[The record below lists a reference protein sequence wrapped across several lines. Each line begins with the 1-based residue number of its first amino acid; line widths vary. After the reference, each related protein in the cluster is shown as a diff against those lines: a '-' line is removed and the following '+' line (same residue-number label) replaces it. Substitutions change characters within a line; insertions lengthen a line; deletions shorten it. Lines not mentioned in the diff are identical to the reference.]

1 MRERGHRKSRV
12 GIVTSDKMDKTVT
25 VMVTRRVKHPKYGTY
40 VSRRKRFH
48 AHDEANECRRGDK
61 VRISESRPL
70 SKTKRWRVVE
80 TLQRA
85 PVI

>member
-1 MRERGHRKSRV
+1 MRERGHRKTRV
-12 GIVTSDKMDKTVT
+12 GVVTSDKMDKTVT

-40 VSRRKRFH
+40 MSRRKKFH
-48 AHDEANECRRGDK
+48 AHDEKGECRRGDK
-61 VRISESRPL
+61 VRIGESRPL

-80 TLQRA
+80 TLEKA